1 MADVRVPLEWL
12 ENYARSIRD
21 LDEISRSLLV
31 DALYNTDL
39 SNREAVVATM
49 QAICDTSGE
58 AATEMSV
65 QFYRG
70 LSMLQTGQ
78 DMTKR
83 VPYARDKAKIR
94 AATLGIMNDAADE
107 ADLVGQLSDRLS
119 YETGRAAK
127 MGMWRAGQAD
137 ERDVRYARVPV
148 GEETC
153 AWCIMTAGLGFWY
166 MTEEAAS
173 HTHAHCVVGDTE
185 VCGTGLLACLRRE
198 YEGPLVHI
206 VTVKGRNLTVTPNH
220 PILTTRGWKSAGD
233 LIEGDDLL
241 CAPPVHGHAAG
252 VPDVCDAPPTAEQLF
267 ESAGFLDAAVFHGMP
282 TSAKDFYSEM
292 FADCDVNV
300 VSPDGLLERA
310 LKASLGEPSQH
321 ERLSRAGLPESVAG
335 LTLDGD
341 GSACGL
347 LGPHHAATGGIVRG
361 GSLCGALLGSHG
373 GSSQQPSLGAS
384 TMGKPSIANPSVNNV
399 SADAEATRDG
409 VDALSV
415 LERFD
420 RARWWSDALLAWLD
434 ASALQDSV
442 DVGVADASPIRDFRW
457 PETSQIEV
465 DSLCSLSVS
474 EGRCHVYNLST
485 SGGWYASS
493 GIITHNC
500 DCIIVPSIGR
510 GSVRIDGYDS
520 DEMRD
525 MWRTANKMR
534 ADGNIPDELAER
546 IGREKAAKGD
556 AYREDTNGTLAVMRW
571 MYGLK

>member
-21 LDEISRSLLV
+21 LDEISRSFLV

-39 SNREAVVATM
+39 SNADAVVATM
-49 QAICDTSGE
+49 QAICETSGE

-94 AATLGIMNDAADE
+94 AATLGIVNDAADE

-137 ERDVRYARVPV
+137 DRDVRYARVPV

-173 HTHAHCVVGDTE
+173 HTH
-185 VCGTGLLACLRRE
+185 
-198 YEGPLVHI
+198 
-206 VTVKGRNLTVTPNH
+206 
-220 PILTTRGWKSAGD
+220 
-233 LIEGDDLL
+233 
-241 CAPPVHGHAAG
+241 
-252 VPDVCDAPPTAEQLF
+252 
-267 ESAGFLDAAVFHGMP
+267 
-282 TSAKDFYSEM
+282 
-292 FADCDVNV
+292 
-300 VSPDGLLERA
+300 
-310 LKASLGEPSQH
+310 
-321 ERLSRAGLPESVAG
+321 
-335 LTLDGD
+335 
-341 GSACGL
+341 
-347 LGPHHAATGGIVRG
+347 
-361 GSLCGALLGSHG
+361 SH
-373 GSSQQPSLGAS
+373 
-384 TMGKPSIANPSVNNV
+384 
-399 SADAEATRDG
+399 
-409 VDALSV
+409 
-415 LERFD
+415 
-420 RARWWSDALLAWLD
+420 
-434 ASALQDSV
+434 
-442 DVGVADASPIRDFRW
+442 
-457 PETSQIEV
+457 
-465 DSLCSLSVS
+465 
-474 EGRCHVYNLST
+474 
-485 SGGWYASS
+485 
-493 GIITHNC
+493 C
-500 DCIIVPSIGR
+500 DCVLVPSIGR

-534 ADGNIPDELAER
+534 VDGNIPDELAER
-546 IGREKAAKGD
+546 IGREKAAKGA